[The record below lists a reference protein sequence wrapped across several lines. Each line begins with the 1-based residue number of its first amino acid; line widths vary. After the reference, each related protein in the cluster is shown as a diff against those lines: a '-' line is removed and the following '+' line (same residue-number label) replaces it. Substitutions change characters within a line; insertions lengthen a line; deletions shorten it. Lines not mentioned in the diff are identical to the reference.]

1 MLRVAVNSAVNLPNI
16 ETIGKS
22 DPYVVIN
29 FQGLFYLGLLFFFCS
44 LRCFKFRLL
53 DLEAGIVK

>member
-1 MLRVAVNSAVNLPNI
+1 MNSAVNLPNI

>member
-29 FQGLFYLGLLFFFCS
+29 FQGLFYLGLLFFFAVYDASS
-44 LRCFKFRLL
+44 L
-53 DLEAGIVK
+53 DY